1 LRPVRLTA
9 AESAHTV
16 AAAGEVER
24 KVDAAMGAALCRLL
38 ADGTAFT
45 EISVDQIV
53 REAGI
58 ARSTFYVYFEDK
70 AQLLR
75 SLSEIAIAEIL
86 AAVTSWTSA
95 PATLK
100 RESLQCRVGEVVRAY
115 VRHGTVMAAVMEI
128 SSYDR
133 PAAMQFTHF
142 LADAIAALEAHIRSG
157 QAAGVLSPQIDAH
170 RMAEWL
176 VGMTE
181 RGLSRLPRVVT
192 TATPEA
198 IVTSL
203 TAIIWNVLY
212 RGHR

>member
-1 LRPVRLTA
+1 MTNGAGQA
-9 AESAHTV
+9 AVGAS
-16 AAAGEVER
+16 ER
-24 KVDAAMGAALCRLL
+24 RVDAAIGEALCRLL

-58 ARSTFYVYFEDK
+58 ARSTFYVYFDDK

-75 SLSEIAIAEIL
+75 SLSDNAIAEIL
-86 AAVTSWTSA
+86 ASVTSWTSA
-95 PATLK
+95 PPTLTH
-100 RESLQCRVGEVVRAY
+100 EWLQRRIREVVGAHA
-115 VRHGTVMAAVMEI
+115 RHGTVMAAGMEI

-133 PAAMQFTHF
+133 PAAMQFSYF
-142 LADAIAALEAHIRSG
+142 LDEAIAALEAHIRNG
-157 QAAGVLSPQIDAH
+157 QTAGVLSPQIDAH

-181 RGLSRLPRVVT
+181 RGLSRLPRVAG
-192 TATPEA
+192 TASPEA

-212 RGHR
+212 RRHS